1 MGLHFSPCHF
11 TVIIRLVVNKRLY
24 KKNKTAVR
32 YSEALGGR
40 YGNDVIMCV
49 VNRLPTD
56 AGEDTSI

>member
-1 MGLHFSPCHF
+1 MQ
-11 TVIIRLVVNKRLY
+11 
-24 KKNKTAVR
+24 KNKTAVR

-40 YGNDVIMCV
+40 YENDVIMCA

>member
-1 MGLHFSPCHF
+1 MMQ
-11 TVIIRLVVNKRLY
+11 
-24 KKNKTAVR
+24 KNKTAVR

-40 YGNDVIMCV
+40 YGNDVIMCA